1 MKRRTFLTTAVS
13 ATSIAA
19 FAGCL
24 GEGDEASSGNDDGG
38 IKEGTP
44 NGQEA
49 ENESE
54 GTVEVTGE
62 PDLVVNETEI
72 QSESEYGSMDYTGV
86 VRMTNEGGATAY
98 EPSVTIKFYD
108 EEDKMIDS
116 GEENALLVRQG
127 QSWEVRREL
136 LEDGTPE
143 RIDVNVE
150 SGDAGAI
157 EKYENPPEI
166 EVSNEGMEKGDN
178 PIITADITNTS
189 DADISVTVM
198 GQFLRE
204 DDTLVG
210 GSLDFVDNL
219 SPDDTWTTN
228 AEWHVTNDQLMEQVA
243 KYSVFY
249 GVD

>member
-24 GEGDEASSGNDDGG
+24 SEGDEGSSNDDGG

-44 NGQEA
+44 NGEEA
-49 ENESE
+49 KNDSE

-62 PDLVVNETEI
+62 PDMVVEEQEI
-72 QSESEYGSMDYTGV
+72 RSESEYGSMSYTGF
-86 VRMTNEGGATAY
+86 VRLTNEGGATSY
-98 EPSVTIKFYD
+98 EPSVTVKFYD
-108 EEDKMIDS
+108 GDDKMIDS
-116 GEENALLVRQG
+116 GEETALLVRQG

-143 RIDVNVE
+143 RIDVSVDNGE
-150 SGDAGAI
+150 AGAI
-157 EKYENPPEI
+157 EKYKNPSEI
-166 EVSNEGMEKGDN
+166 EVTNEGLEKGDN
-178 PIITADITNTS
+178 AIVTADIKNTS

-198 GQFLRE
+198 AQFMKD
-204 DDTLVG
+204 DDTLLG
-210 GSLDFVDNL
+210 GSLDFVENL
-219 SPDDTWTTN
+219 SPDDIWTTN
-228 AEWHVTNDQLMEQVA
+228 AEWIVTDDQLMEQVS